1 MATADKVQGVDRD
14 VIGLLP
20 ARGEARRLAP
30 LPCSKELYLVGFR
43 SVDEGRSLRPKVA
56 CHYLLEKMRAAE
68 ITRAYI
74 VLCDGNWD
82 IPAISGS

>member
-1 MATADKVQGVDRD
+1 MTTGNKVGGVDRD

-20 ARGEARRLAP
+20 AGGEARRLAP
-30 LPCSKELYLVGFR
+30 LPCSKELYPLGFR

-56 CHYLLEKMRAAE
+56 CHYLLEKMRAAG

-74 VLCDGNWD
+74 VL
-82 IPAISGS
+82 